1 MSARLE
7 NCRKRKEKRQNMK
20 GLIHIYCGDGKGKST
35 AAAGLAVR
43 AAGRGLKVLMVR
55 FLKTDDSG
63 EVPVLQGIPGITLV
77 PCDKTFGFTFRMTPE
92 EKKEAAAYYQQ
103 KFLDACR
110 LAGQEG
116 KNQVDLLILDEIMA
130 AVNTGMVSQEDVI
143 RFLEEKP
150 DHLEVVLTGRN
161 PSEKLASLA
170 DYVSEIRAVKHPFTE
185 GVSAREGIEF

>member
-1 MSARLE
+1 
-7 NCRKRKEKRQNMK
+7 MK

-43 AAGRGLKVLMVR
+43 AAGRGYRVLMVR

-63 EVPVLQGIPGITLV
+63 EVSVLQSIPGVTLA
-77 PCDKTFGFTFRMTPE
+77 PCDRTFGFTFRMTPE

-103 KFLDACR
+103 RFLDICR
-110 LAGQEG
+110 QVREEG
-116 KNQVDLLILDEIMA
+116 ENQADLLILDEILA
-130 AVNTGMVSQEDVI
+130 AVTTGMVNEADVI
-143 RFLEEKP
+143 RFLKEKP

-161 PSEKLASLA
+161 PSERLVELA
-170 DYVSEIRAVKHPFTE
+170 DYVSEIQAVKHPFTE